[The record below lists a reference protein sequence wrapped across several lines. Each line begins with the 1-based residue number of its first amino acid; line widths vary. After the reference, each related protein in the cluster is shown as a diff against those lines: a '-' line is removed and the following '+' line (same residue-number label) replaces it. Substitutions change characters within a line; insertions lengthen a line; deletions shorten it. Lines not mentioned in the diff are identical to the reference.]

1 MRKVV
6 LYIACSVDGY
16 IAGDNDNLEFLSVVE
31 VNGEDYG
38 YAEFNSTVD
47 TLIWGRKTYDK
58 VKSFGIDFPHPD
70 KKVYVVTTQL
80 LASDPNVTFIHPN
93 DLLTILKKLTSEEGK
108 DIYCDGGAQTVAL
121 LQQHDLIDRY
131 IISIIPV
138 FVGNGVRLFQS
149 TPLNKKLKHKKTT
162 TYTSGLVQVV
172 YDTVRN

>member
-16 IAGDNDNLEFLSVVE
+16 IAGDDDNLDFLSVVE
-31 VNGEDYG
+31 VDGEDYG

-58 VKSFGIDFPHPD
+58 VKSLGIDFPHSD
-70 KKVYVVTTQL
+70 KKVYVVTSQSL
-80 LASDPNVTFIHPN
+80 PADPNVTFIQPN
-93 DLLTILKKLTSEEGK
+93 ELISLLKKLTSEEGK

-131 IISIIPV
+131 ILSIIPI
-138 FVGNGVRLFQS
+138 FVGSGVRLFQGN
-149 TPLNKKLKHKKTT
+149 PVNKNLKHKKTT